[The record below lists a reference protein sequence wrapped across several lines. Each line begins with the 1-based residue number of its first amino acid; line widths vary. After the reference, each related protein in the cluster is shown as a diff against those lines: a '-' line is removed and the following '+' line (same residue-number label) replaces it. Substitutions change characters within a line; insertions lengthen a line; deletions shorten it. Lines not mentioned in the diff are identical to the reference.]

1 MLDARPR
8 AAHQTAM
15 IATSIPRTQS
25 LQGRSR
31 RRVRSGARAIAPRS
45 VLGGAVVVCGLGGA
59 RRDPQLRERLAR
71 LVGARLLLGVV
82 DLIAA
87 RPADDRAQEHEKKS
101 ERQPGQSDADAL
113 CAAASLV
120 RHRFDEAMSHF
131 DIMQADALTAAPAA
145 VKGPKS

>member
-1 MLDARPR
+1 MLDTRPR

-45 VLGGAVVVCGLGGA
+45 FLGGAVVVCGLGGA

-71 LVGARLLLGVV
+71 LVGGRLLLGVV

-87 RPADDRAQEHEKKS
+87 RPGGCPDQEAQEEK
-101 ERQPGQSDADAL
+101 E
-113 CAAASLV
+113 
-120 RHRFDEAMSHF
+120 
-131 DIMQADALTAAPAA
+131 
-145 VKGPKS
+145 